1 MHQTHTS
8 EIPERKRTF
17 GSAGESV
24 IGMAPGHRT
33 TERVLSYRRLLLSR
47 AKLKATSRTS
57 ALLSGFAM
65 VAMVEIQLSDNLTAT
80 NCEDMQYPSCNTS
93 LPTCEAS
100 IQELRNSCVH
110 YNRLLIAF
118 AVVTTLLIATHMFA
132 LLISTC
138 ILPNLEAVNSIT
150 GSGMDISESPHDK
163 FQFYI
168 EMAWIC
174 STGFGIILFLV
185 EIGLLCW
192 IKFFHTPQSALAA
205 TIILIPLVV
214 LFAFFAVEF
223 YRRLV
228 DHKEATATSKVKEL
242 DELFSKL
249 EDDNA
254 NHSSTTNLPAIVIMD
269 RRHSSASDG
278 SDHAATDG
286 GIVY

>member
-1 MHQTHTS
+1 MDV
-8 EIPERKRTF
+8 PDRKRTF
-17 GSAGESV
+17 GSAAGSTV
-24 IGMAPGHRT
+24 GAGRRS

-65 VAMVEIQLSDNLTAT
+65 VAMVEIQLNDDLTK
-80 NCEDMQYPSCNTS
+80 NCEEIEPNCTDSC
-93 LPTCEAS
+93 P
-100 IQELRNSCVH
+100 LRENCYH

-150 GSGMDISESPHDK
+150 GSGVDVSESPHDK
-163 FQFYI
+163 FRLYI
-168 EMAWIC
+168 EVAWIC

-192 IKFFHTPQSALAA
+192 IKFFHTYKSALAA
-205 TIILIPLVV
+205 TIILIPLVL

-223 YRRLV
+223 YRRLI
-228 DHKEATATSKVKEL
+228 DHKEATATKNVQEL
-242 DELFSKL
+242 DDMFLKL
-249 EDDNA
+249 EEDNTNQNRHA
-254 NHSSTTNLPAIVIMD
+254 LQPAMVTIVRRDSDRESSCGSN
-269 RRHSSASDG
+269 G
-278 SDHAATDG
+278 SDDAEAG
-286 GIVY
+286 AGVVF